1 MVFESLCDLL
11 ADDGFLPALF
21 ASFDCDPTRSDLVQ
35 PMIQYLSQCARFPFC
50 VAHVLSIFN
59 LYMIQSDRP

>member
-1 MVFESLCDLL
+1 LESLCYLL

-35 PMIQYLSQCARFPFC
+35 PMIQYLSQCARFYLFY
-50 VAHVLSIFN
+50 VALIPSF
-59 LYMIQSDRP
+59 LDLRMIKFP